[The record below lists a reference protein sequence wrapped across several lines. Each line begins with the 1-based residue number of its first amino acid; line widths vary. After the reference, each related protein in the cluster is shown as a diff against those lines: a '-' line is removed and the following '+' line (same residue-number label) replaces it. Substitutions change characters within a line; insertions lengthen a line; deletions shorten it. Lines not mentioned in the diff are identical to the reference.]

1 MPDKRKSKNNTE
13 GGLPKS
19 AKVVRHGGAIVGK
32 KDGLQTSAADE
43 DDTGPLTPT
52 QTNFQNHMNSDTDSE
67 DDESDTLRSIEI
79 SDEDVFVDLTLPRA
93 QIFKNFLDRIRHQN
107 SDLPLLFKR
116 DGLYIQS
123 MEPGK
128 QAWVHAQIAA
138 EGCEHYDYRANDD
151 MLFLTLEFKSI
162 YGNVKSID
170 ANDQLRIRVLPN
182 IQADESKKY
191 DRYNI
196 SLICVNE
203 RTKMSSE
210 WIIDTIGDE
219 LINSRRMEARINDY
233 WDYEYAVLASELQRR
248 ITMLSSNKTQSL
260 YFVCQGED
268 LIIKQK
274 GKFKTSMVTA
284 IQTEFGKSFVRGP
297 RAIAPNLCIRRK
309 KDEPD
314 ETNVEEDSTSDED
327 DVGLAPE
334 IPIIVAVE
342 LKHLVNACKGSSTNN
357 NSKQMIHLRVS
368 KDPTQDILIEENVG
382 DIGKLT
388 LGVTPSLPKK

>member
-1 MPDKRKSKNNTE
+1 MPSDKRKSKDV
-13 GGLPKS
+13 LMKS
-19 AKVVRHGGAIVGK
+19 GKMKKHKGA
-32 KDGLQTSAADE
+32 TA
-43 DDTGPLTPT
+43 
-52 QTNFQNHMNSDTDSE
+52 NDSE
-67 DDESDTLRSIEI
+67 DESGYQPLQGFIPSPASDGESDDDFIYPEI
-79 SDEDVFVDLTLPRA
+79 TEDDIFVDLTLPRA

-128 QAWVHAQIAA
+128 QAWVHAQISAS
-138 EGCEHYDYRANDD
+138 GCESYEYKAKSES
-151 MLFLTLEFKSI
+151 LFLTLEFKSI

-182 IQADESKKY
+182 MRADPKDKY

-196 SLICVNE
+196 SLICINDKT
-203 RTKMSSE
+203 RMSSE

-219 LINSRRMEARINDY
+219 LIDSQRMVTRINDY

-248 ITMLSSNKTQSL
+248 ITMLSSNKTISL

-274 GKFKTSMVTA
+274 GKFKTSMVKA
-284 IQTEFGKSFVRGP
+284 IQNDFGKAFVRGP
-297 RAIAPNLCIRRK
+297 TAIPPSLSTWDGSDSDSEHHTEPLAASAPQ
-309 KDEPD
+309 
-314 ETNVEEDSTSDED
+314 V
-327 DVGLAPE
+327 
-334 IPIIVAVE
+334 PIIVPVE

-357 NSKQMIHLRVS
+357 NSKQMIHLRIS
-368 KDPTQDILIEENVG
+368 NDPTMDILIEENVG

-388 LGVTPSLPKK
+388 LGVTPEINRN